1 MNDITETTIQ
11 NNESDSDANI
21 GVRGV
26 VIPEIYGFSTEQ
38 YENGHQIE
46 TLQTGD
52 GLTEFTDLYFD
63 DGQVGIAMSYGD
75 GIGVGEKRNHPDGT
89 RADTIK
95 PKWQIKFPNS
105 GSLESMIERLTELL
119 DKDVLPPSDCSGNP
133 ESCPDNEGFGCWCVD
148 KQIAEAQKFEEDGSE
163 Y

>member
-1 MNDITETTIQ
+1 MTENIEQDKDT
-11 NNESDSDANI
+11 DSAANI
-21 GVRGV
+21 VVHGV
-26 VIPEIYGFSTEQ
+26 VMPEMYGFNIEQ

-63 DGQVGIAMSYGD
+63 DGQIGIAISYGD
-75 GIGVGEKRNHPDGT
+75 GIGVGEKRNHPEGT

-105 GSLESMIERLTELL
+105 GSLESMIERLMELL

-133 ESCPDNEGFGCWCVD
+133 ESCPDNEGHGCWCVN
-148 KQIAEAQKFEEDGSE
+148 KQIAEAQKFEEGGSE